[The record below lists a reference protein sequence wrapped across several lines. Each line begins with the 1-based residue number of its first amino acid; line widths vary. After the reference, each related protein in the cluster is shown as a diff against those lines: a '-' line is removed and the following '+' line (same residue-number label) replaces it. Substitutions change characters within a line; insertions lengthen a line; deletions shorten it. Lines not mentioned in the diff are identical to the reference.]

1 MNKLHAALLATCLLG
16 AAGARAADEMTQ
28 DGTMKKDGMT
38 TMKQDG
44 MSKDGTM
51 KKDAMGKDRMTKKD
65 SMAKKHDMGMKK
77 DDPAMHNEGPMR
89 EEMKR

>member
-16 AAGARAADEMTQ
+16 AAGAHAADEM
-28 DGTMKKDGMT
+28 KKDDM